1 VDVRQVWI
9 ERFGKPEVLRLRE
22 APDPLPGPR
31 HVRIRVEAIGVNFAD
46 VMGRLGLYPDLP
58 PKPVVPGY
66 EVAGRV
72 DAVGAEVE
80 PDWIGRDVLALTRFG
95 GYADTLCVPEI
106 QLATRPPDMSAPQG
120 AALPVNYL
128 TAWQILEVMGGLRAG
143 QTVLIHSV
151 GGGVGIAALQ
161 LAKRIGARV
170 IGTASTAKHDALK
183 RFGLDFAIDPY
194 SEDFEK
200 RVREY
205 TRGRGVDLALDPVGG
220 NSFRK
225 SYRCLSPTG
234 RLAMFGLSAA
244 AKGKRR
250 NTLRV
255 LVTAARMPWFH
266 FTPARLINE
275 NRGVFGVNLAHLW
288 DEIERVNGWL
298 EELLACW
305 HRHEIA
311 PLISATFPLESA
323 AEAHHYIQDRKNIG
337 KVVLIP

>member
-1 VDVRQVWI
+1 LRQVWI

-31 HVRIRVEAIGVNFAD
+31 QVRIRVEAIGVNFAD

-58 PKPVVPGY
+58 KRPVVPGY

-95 GYADTLCVPEI
+95 GYTDTACVPEI
-106 QLATRPPDMSAPQG
+106 QLATRPADMSAPAG

-143 QTVLIHSV
+143 QTILVHSA

-170 IGTASTAKHDALK
+170 IGTASTPKHEALA
-183 RFGLDFAIDPY
+183 RLGLDFAIDPARD
-194 SEDFEK
+194 DFEK
-200 RVREY
+200 SVREW
-205 TRGRGVDLALDPVGG
+205 TRGRGVDLVLDPVGG
-220 NSFRK
+220 ASFRK
-225 SYRCLSPTG
+225 SHRCLSATG

-244 AKGKRR
+244 ASGKRR
-250 NTLRV
+250 SLFR
-255 LVTAARMPWFH
+255 LAATAARMPWFE
-266 FTPARLINE
+266 FTPARLISE

-288 DEIERVNGWL
+288 DEIDRVNSWL
-298 EELLACW
+298 EALLGCW
-305 HRHEIA
+305 QRREIA
-311 PLISATFPLESA
+311 PLISATFPLERA
-323 AEAHHYIQDRKNIG
+323 AEAHHYIQDRKNVG
-337 KVVLIP
+337 KVVLLP

>member
-9 ERFGKPEVLRLRE
+9 ERFGRPEVLRLRE
-22 APDPLPGPR
+22 AADPLPGPR
-31 HVRIRVEAIGVNFAD
+31 QVRVRVEAIGVNFAD

-66 EVAGRV
+66 EIAGKV

-80 PDWIGRDVLALTRFG
+80 PDWIGRDILALTRFG
-95 GYADTLCVPEI
+95 GYADTVCVPEV
-106 QLATRPPDMSAPQG
+106 QLQTRPADMSAPQG

-151 GGGVGIAALQ
+151 GGGVGVAALQ
-161 LAKRIGARV
+161 LAKRVGTRV

-183 RFGLDFAIDPY
+183 RFGLDFAIDPRKD
-194 SEDFEK
+194 DFEK
-200 RVREY
+200 RVHEY
-205 TRGRGVDLALDPVGG
+205 THGRGVDLVLDAVGG
-220 NSFRK
+220 HSFRK
-225 SYRCLSPTG
+225 SYRSLSPTG

-244 AKGKRR
+244 ATGKRR
-250 NTLRV
+250 SYLRA
-255 LVTAARMPWFH
+255 LVTAARVPWFH
-266 FTPARLINE
+266 FTPTRLISE

-288 DEIERVNGWL
+288 EEVERVNAWL
-298 EELLACW
+298 EALLGCW
-305 HRHEIA
+305 QRQEIA
-311 PLISATFPLESA
+311 PLIGATFPLENA

>member
-1 VDVRQVWI
+1 MRQVWI

-22 APDPLPGPR
+22 TADPLPGPR
-31 HVRIRVEAIGVNFAD
+31 HVRVRVEAIGVNFAD

-66 EVAGRV
+66 EIAGRV

-80 PDWIGRDVLALTRFG
+80 PDWIGRDIVALTRFG
-95 GYADTLCVPEI
+95 GYADTVCVPEI
-106 QLATRPPDMSAPQG
+106 QLATRPADMSAPQG

-128 TAWQILEVMGGLRAG
+128 TAWQLIEVMGGLREG
-143 QTVLIHSV
+143 QTVLIHSA

-161 LAKRIGARV
+161 LAKRIGARA

-183 RFGLDFAIDPY
+183 RLGLDYAIDPY
-194 SEDFEK
+194 TDDFEK

-205 TRGRGVDLALDPVGG
+205 TRGRGVDLVLDAVGG
-220 NSFRK
+220 KSFRQ
-225 SYRCLSPTG
+225 SYRSLSPTG

-244 AKGKRR
+244 ATGKRR
-250 NTLRV
+250 NLLRV
-255 LVTAARMPWFH
+255 LVTAARMPWFA
-266 FTPARLINE
+266 FGPARLISE
-275 NRGVFGVNLAHLW
+275 NKGVFGVNLAHLW

-298 EELLACW
+298 DALLGCW
-305 HRHEIA
+305 QRREIA
-311 PLISATFPLESA
+311 PLISATFPLERA

-337 KVVLIP
+337 KVILVP